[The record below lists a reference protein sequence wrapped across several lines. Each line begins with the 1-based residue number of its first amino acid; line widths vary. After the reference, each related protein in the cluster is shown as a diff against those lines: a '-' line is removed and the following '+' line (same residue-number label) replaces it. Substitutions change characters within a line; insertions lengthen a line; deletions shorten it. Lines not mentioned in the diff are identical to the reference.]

1 MKSFLAQ
8 LATSHSMICLDL
20 CVCLSFKRF
29 TILSPLKPVTLF
41 NRYFA
46 GMMFVFLIRLDLS
59 NENVDITNSE
69 HDALLE

>member
-46 GMMFVFLIRLDLS
+46 GMMFVAPSANISHSSWSFKWKRRYYK
-59 NENVDITNSE
+59 
-69 HDALLE
+69 